1 MLFIVLFVLQAHLP
15 KVVLPFMPAAKV
27 SIVMLWHQ
35 PWPIYFSLYFIP
47 MFTLVFLWLGD
58 LYQARRVVKKASLIN
73 KSEAEKLL
81 PVKFGFISFI
91 ETKEINTPA
100 VWGAMKPLI
109 LLPRTWRTWD
119 KDRLERILLHEL
131 AHVHRRDWLWRQLTY
146 FIRAVFWFLPP
157 AWILLDRIKK
167 NAELSADDQVIEQ
180 LSCRSA
186 YAEDILFMVVEQ
198 KTPQQL
204 VALDQSFLHQRLSNV
219 LDGGR
224 DRSGFSFRGKVVS
237 IIGLF
242 LLLSLLFSLHITE
255 YQRPVLVYKAP
266 DLTLTSFR
274 SVENKNEK
282 KEGELH
288 SLDVIKRSVYEQ
300 LTVMP
305 QSWSAVSSV
314 DSDVVEAVLPKVGF
328 VNQDRSLDYDLS
340 ESIEADNIS
349 IELSGFLADDMLVP
363 RYPLKAL
370 RRSQEAE
377 IKVIFDIDVDGLAK
391 NIRFEEENKNHVF
404 NKEVKKALENS
415 RFSVRYLNG
424 EPVRISRAREVYKF
438 KIN

>member
-1 MLFIVLFVLQAHLP
+1 
-15 KVVLPFMPAAKV
+15 
-27 SIVMLWHQ
+27 
-35 PWPIYFSLYFIP
+35 
-47 MFTLVFLWLGD
+47 
-58 LYQARRVVKKASLIN
+58 
-73 KSEAEKLL
+73 
-81 PVKFGFISFI
+81 
-91 ETKEINTPA
+91 
-100 VWGAMKPLI
+100 MKPLI